1 MATVFEFLF
10 KYRPDIFA
18 QGEFHFAPSSIVY
31 LAFIAVG
38 AAVATTFISYRK
50 VRGTGRGRDRVVLVA
65 LRLAVLA
72 LACFCLLRPV
82 LVLRAA
88 VPQQNFLGVLVDD
101 SRSMRIADG
110 GEPRASAIARLMA
123 TENGQLLP
131 GLSERFVV
139 RLFRFSSSTERFGRA
154 SDLTFSGSE
163 SRLGEALQRARDEL
177 AGLPVAGL
185 VMLTDG
191 ADTTERTITESL
203 LSLKADG
210 IPVFTVGIGQERLA
224 RDIQVNRIAVPATV
238 LKGTSL
244 VVDAVVTHAGF
255 AGQSVALNVESE
267 GRIVGTEKVTL
278 AADGE
283 PASVRVHFTAAD
295 AGAHLFRFR
304 IPPQEGEAVTEN
316 NVREALISVRDDREK
331 ILYFEG
337 EPRFEVKFARRAVTD
352 DRNLQLVVLQRTAEN
367 KYLRLDVDDA
377 DELVA
382 GFPKTREE
390 LFSYRGLV
398 LGSIEAAAFT
408 GDQLRMISDFVDR
421 RGGGLLMIGGPRAFA
436 QGAYAGTVVANA
448 LPVVLEPPSGSDGA
462 TPPVTRIQVRP
473 TRAGTGHP
481 VTRIAGTES
490 ASDEKWKDLP
500 EVTSVNPIREVKPGA
515 TTLLSG
521 LDETGRELVA
531 LAFHRY
537 GRGKVLAFPIQDSWL
552 WQLHAKMA
560 VDDMTHEN
568 FWRQLLRWLVDGVPG
583 PVSVKPLTDRVEP
596 GDTVTLS
603 ADVVDPTFVEVN
615 NAQVV
620 ARVTTPAGE
629 EIEVPMQWTGERD
642 GEYRGTFTAGD
653 PGVYESRVEASREGA
668 PIGSGAAHVRAA
680 PSDAEYFDAAMR
692 APLLR
697 RIAEETGGRYYT
709 SGEAPALLEDIKYT
723 GRGVTVV
730 EERELWD
737 MPALLLL
744 LIGLMAAE
752 WGYRRSMGLA

>member
-1 MATVFEFLF
+1 MASIFEFLF

-18 QGEFHFAPSSIVY
+18 QGEFHFAPSPFVY
-31 LAFIAVG
+31 LAVAAVG
-38 AAVATTFISYRK
+38 AALATTFMSYRR
-50 VRGTGRGRDRVVLVA
+50 VRAAGRTRDRAVLVA
-65 LRLAVLA
+65 LRVAVLA

-110 GEPRASAIARLMA
+110 GEPRAAVTARLLA
-123 TENGQLLP
+123 TESGQLLP
-131 GLSERFVV
+131 GLSERFIV
-139 RLFRFSSSTERFGRA
+139 RLFRFSSSTERFSAA
-154 SDLTFSGSE
+154 SELTFAGAE
-163 SRLGEALQRARDEL
+163 SRLGEALARARDEL

-191 ADTTERTITESL
+191 ADTTERTLAESL

-210 IPVFTVGIGQERLA
+210 IPVFTVGIGQERLE

-244 VVDAVVTHAGF
+244 VVDAVVTHAGY
-255 AGQSVALNVESE
+255 AGRSVVLNVESD

-304 IPPQEGEAVTEN
+304 IPPQEGEAVVEN
-316 NVREALISVRDDREK
+316 NVREALVTVRDDREK

-352 DRNLQLVVLQRTAEN
+352 DKNVQLVVLQRTAEN
-367 KYLRLDVDDA
+367 KYLRLDVDNA

-408 GDQLRMISDFVDR
+408 GDQLRMIADFVDR
-421 RGGGLLMIGGPRAFA
+421 RGGGLMMIGGPRAFA
-436 QGAYAGTVVANA
+436 EGAYAGTVVASA
-448 LPVVLEPPSGSDGA
+448 LPVVLEAPATRDGP
-462 TPPVTRIQVRP
+462 PPVTRMQVRP

-481 VTRIAGTES
+481 VTQIAGTEP
-490 ASDEKWKDLP
+490 ASDEKWRDLP

-583 PVSVKPLTDRVEP
+583 PVTVKPLTDRVEP
-596 GDTVTLS
+596 GATVTLA
-603 ADVVDPTFVEVN
+603 ADIVDPTFVEVN

-629 EIEVPMQWTGERD
+629 EIQVPMQWTGERD
-642 GEYRGTFTAGD
+642 GEYRGTFTAD
-653 PGVYESRVEASREGA
+653 AAGVYESRVDASREGA
-668 PIGSGAAHVRAA
+668 SIGSGSAHVRAA

-709 SGEAPALLEDIKYT
+709 SGEAGALLEDIKYT

-744 LIGLMAAE
+744 LVGLMAAE
-752 WGYRRSMGLA
+752 WAYRRSMGLA

>member
-1 MATVFEFLF
+1 MASLFEFLF
-10 KYRPDIFA
+10 KYRPGIFS
-18 QGEFHFAPSSIVY
+18 QGEFHFAPAPLVY
-31 LAFIAVG
+31 LAFVAVG
-38 AAVATTFISYRK
+38 AAVATTFVSYRRL
-50 VRGTGRGRDRVVLVA
+50 RGTGRTRDRVVLVA

-110 GEPRASAIARLMA
+110 GEPRSTAVARLLAM
-123 TENGQLLP
+123 EQGQLLAN
-131 GLSERFVV
+131 LSERFVV
-139 RLFRFSSSTERFGRA
+139 RLFRFSSSTERLPAAG
-154 SDLTFSGSE
+154 DLTFEGSE

-177 AGLPVAGL
+177 AGLPVAGF
-185 VMLTDG
+185 VMLSDG
-191 ADTTERTITESL
+191 ADTTETAIAESL
-203 LSLKADG
+203 LPLKADG
-210 IPVFTVGIGQERLA
+210 IPVFTVGIGQERLE

-238 LKGTSL
+238 LKGASL
-244 VVDAVVTHAGF
+244 VVDAVVTQAGF
-255 AGQSVALNVESE
+255 AGRSVALNVESD

-295 AGAHLFRFR
+295 AGPHLFRFR
-304 IPPQEGEAVTEN
+304 VPPQEGEAVAEN
-316 NVREALISVRDDREK
+316 NVREALVTVRDDREK

-337 EPRFEVKFARRAVTD
+337 EPRFEVKFARRAITD

-367 KYLRLDVDDA
+367 KYLRLDVDNA

-408 GDQLRMISDFVDR
+408 GDQLRMITDFVDR
-421 RGGGLLMIGGPRAFA
+421 RGGGLMMIGGPRAFA
-436 QGAYAGTVVANA
+436 EGAYAGTVVANA
-448 LPVVLEPPSGSDGA
+448 LPVVLEPPRAAEGGS
-462 TPPVTRIQVRP
+462 PVVSRLTVGP

-481 VTRIAGTES
+481 ATQIAATEADS
-490 ASDEKWKDLP
+490 EQKWKDLP
-500 EVTSVNPIREVKPGA
+500 QVTSVNPIREVKPGA
-515 TTLLSG
+515 TVLLSG
-521 LDETGRELVA
+521 LDEAQRELVA

-568 FWRQLLRWLVDGVPG
+568 FWRQLLRWMVDGVPG
-583 PVSVKPLTDRVEP
+583 TVSVKPLTDRVEP
-596 GDTVTLS
+596 GETVTLS
-603 ADVVDPTFVEVN
+603 ADVVDPTYVEVN

-620 ARVTTPAGE
+620 AYVATPAGQE
-629 EIEVPMQWTGERD
+629 LQVPMQWTGDRD
-642 GEYRGTFTAGD
+642 GEYRASFTAEAA
-653 PGVYESRVEASREGA
+653 GVYEARVEALREDTT
-668 PIGSGAAHVRAA
+668 IGTGSAHVRAA

-709 SGEAPALLEDIKYT
+709 AAGASALAEDIKYT

-737 MPALLLL
+737 MPILLLL
-744 LIGLMAAE
+744 LVGLMAAE
-752 WGYRRSMGLA
+752 WGYRRTMGLA

>member
-1 MATVFEFLF
+1 MGSIFEILF
-10 KYRPDIFA
+10 KYRPGIFS
-18 QGEFHFAPSSIVY
+18 QGEFHFAPSPLGY
-31 LAFIAVG
+31 LAFVAVG

-50 VRGTGRGRDRVVLVA
+50 LQGTGGTRDRLVLIA

-110 GEPRASAIARLMA
+110 GEPRASTVAKLLA
-123 TENGQLLP
+123 TEPGQLLP

-139 RLFRFSSSTERFGRA
+139 RLFRFSSSSERLADA
-154 SDLTFSGSE
+154 SQLTFGGSE

-191 ADTTERTITESL
+191 ADTTERAIAEAL
-203 LSLKADG
+203 LPLKADG
-210 IPVFTVGIGQERLA
+210 LPVFTVGIGEERLA
-224 RDIQVNRIAVPATV
+224 RDIQLNRIAVPASV

-244 VVDAVVTHAGF
+244 VVDAVITHAGF

-278 AADGE
+278 SSDGGPAA
-283 PASVRVHFTAAD
+283 VRVHFTAAD
-295 AGAHLFRFR
+295 AGPHLFRFR
-304 IPPQEGEAVTEN
+304 IPPQEGETVTEN
-316 NVREALISVRDDREK
+316 NVREALVSVRDDREK

-337 EPRFEVKFARRAVTD
+337 EPRFEVKFARRAVTE

-367 KYLRLDVDDA
+367 KYLRLDVDNA

-390 LFSYRGLV
+390 LFAYRGLI

-408 GDQLRMISDFVDR
+408 GDQLRMITDFADR

-436 QGAYAGTVVANA
+436 EGAYAGTVVANA
-448 LPVVLEPPSGSDGA
+448 LPVVLEAARGSDGGL
-462 TPPVTRIQVRP
+462 PPVNRLLVRP

-481 VTRIAGTES
+481 VTRIAATEA
-490 ASDEKWKDLP
+490 ASEAKWKDLP
-500 EVTSVNPIREVKPGA
+500 EVTSVNPVREVKPGA
-515 TTLLSG
+515 TVLLSG
-521 LDETGRELVA
+521 LDDTRRELVA

-537 GRGKVLAFPIQDSWL
+537 GRGKVLAFPVQDSWL

-583 PVSVKPLTDRVEP
+583 TVTVKPLADRVEP

-603 ADVVDPTFVEVN
+603 ADVVDPTYVALN

-620 ARVTTPAGE
+620 ARVTTPAGD
-629 EIEVPMQWTGERD
+629 EIEMPMQWTGDRD
-642 GEYRGTFTAGD
+642 GEYRATFDAGAE
-653 PGVYESRVEASREGA
+653 GIYAARVEATLDGA
-668 PIGSGAAHVRAA
+668 AIGAGSAHVRAA

-697 RIAEETGGRYYT
+697 RIAEETGGGYYT
-709 SGEAPALLEDIKYT
+709 AGQAAALVEDIKYT

-744 LIGLMAAE
+744 LVGLMAAE
-752 WGYRRSMGLA
+752 WGYRRTMGLA